1 MLGVGQPLPDAKVWI
16 HPHQAVSLPDLCATG
31 AVLFL
36 FYLFDWTST

>member
-1 MLGVGQPLPDAKVWI
+1 MLAAGDQIPDATVWI
-16 HPHQAVSLPDLCATG
+16 HPHQPVSLGDLWATG